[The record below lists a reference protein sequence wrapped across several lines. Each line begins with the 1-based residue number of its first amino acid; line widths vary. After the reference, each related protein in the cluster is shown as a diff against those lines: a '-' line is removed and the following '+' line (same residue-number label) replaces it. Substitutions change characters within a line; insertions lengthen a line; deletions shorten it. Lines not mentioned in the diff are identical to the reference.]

1 MDKFFLKNDSRVR
14 FTKDIEPHEI
24 ILDKKTEELGLFQ
37 RKMEVPLLK
46 SVIWRFLLFSVS
58 LVLVI
63 FWRVFQLQIVE
74 GEHLLAQANENR
86 YILSKIQAERGVIY
100 DKNLKQ
106 LVFNVPSFKLICEK
120 DNLPKSE
127 ARKQQILNEISKILE
142 VDYEDLQEKIEMDED
157 STVLISENLGHQ
169 ELIILETKI
178 EEFIGFKIER
188 NLIRDYVDGENF
200 SHLLGY
206 MGKISSEEWKKELQF
221 YSISDFVGRTG
232 IESYYEEVL
241 RKNPGK
247 VKIERDVLGNI
258 ISKEIVELSES
269 GKSLVLW
276 LDSDLQ
282 KKIKEELEKKLKDI
296 GSKKAIAIALDPKT
310 GGILTMIS
318 IPSFDNNLF
327 SSRDKATIV
336 EILSNPQ
343 EPLFNRAIGGMG
355 YMTGSTIKPL
365 IASAAL
371 QEKIVSSK
379 KSIVCTG
386 LIEVEHE
393 YDPEIIY
400 RYHDWN
406 VHGWTDMRKAIAES
420 CNIYFYSL
428 GGGNKDF
435 NIKGLGA
442 ENIKDYLQ
450 LFGWGQKTGIDLPD
464 EGQGVL
470 PKIDKNWRLGN
481 TYHFSIGQGPFTVP
495 PLQVVNAFAV
505 IANDGKLMKPKVVQK
520 IIDTSIS
527 SVRGTSGD
535 SLEIIKEI
543 EPEIIRENFIDPEN
557 LKIVREGMRQAVT
570 GKNSPLASAVL
581 LNSLPV
587 SSAAKTGTAETPI
600 EGIYHNWITVFAPY
614 EDPEI
619 VLTVM
624 IEDVEGVQSAVLPV
638 AREILNWYFTR

>member
-1 MDKFFLKNDSRVR
+1 MDEFFKKNGSRVR
-14 FTKDIEPHEI
+14 YAKDIEPHEV

-37 RKMEVPLLK
+37 GKMEVPLLK
-46 SVIWRFLLFSVS
+46 SVIWRFLLFSAF

-63 FWRVFQLQIVE
+63 FWRVFQLQMIE
-74 GEHLLAQANENR
+74 GEHLLVQANENR

-100 DKNLKQ
+100 DRNLKQ
-106 LVFNVPSFKLICEK
+106 LVFNVPSFNLICEK
-120 DNLPKSE
+120 DNLPQSE
-127 ARKQQILNEISKILE
+127 VRRQQTLNEISKILK
-142 VDYEDLQEKIEMDED
+142 VDYEVLQGKIEMDED
-157 STVLISENLGHQ
+157 PTVLISENLDHQ
-169 ELIILETKI
+169 GLIILETKI

-232 IESYYEEVL
+232 IENYYEKVL

-247 VKIERDVLGNI
+247 VKIERDVLGNM
-258 ISKEIVELSES
+258 ISKEIVELPES

-282 KKIKEELEKKLKDI
+282 RKTKEELEKKLKNI

-310 GGILTMIS
+310 GGILTMVS

-327 SSRDKATIV
+327 SKGDKTTID
-336 EILSNPQ
+336 EILSDTK

-371 QEKIVSSK
+371 QENVISPQ
-379 KSIVCTG
+379 KSIICTG

-393 YDPEIIY
+393 YNPEIIY

-406 VHGWTDMRKAIAES
+406 VHGWTDMKKAIAES

-442 ENIKDYLQ
+442 ENIKEYLQ

-470 PKIDKNWRLGN
+470 PKINENWRLGN

-495 PLQVVNAFAV
+495 PLQVVNAFAA
-505 IANDGKLMKPKVVQK
+505 IANGGKLMKPKVVQK
-520 IIDTSIS
+520 IVDTSAS
-527 SVRGTSGD
+527 SVRGTSED
-535 SLEIIKEI
+535 SLEIIEEI
-543 EPEIIRENFIDPEN
+543 ESEIIRENFIDPEN

-570 GKNSPLASAVL
+570 GRNSPLASAVL

-587 SSAAKTGTAETPI
+587 SSAAKTGTAETPL
-600 EGIYHNWITVFAPY
+600 EGIYHNWVTVFAPY

-619 VLTVM
+619 VLTVI
-624 IEDVEGVQSAVLPV
+624 IEDVKDIQPVVLPV